1 MSFQNFQML
10 NNLVIK
16 VEEKLVK
23 TFGYYTEDRISGKI
37 SQEQKGVMRTNCL
50 DCLDRTNVVQ
60 TRLAFR
66 IIDDILD
73 RLKSLNR
80 NPQLTEHL
88 REMGFTEATND
99 GYIHEILKNMWADNG
114 DVISRQYAGTSS
126 TITSVTKTGKQGFL
140 GKLDQM
146 RRGVERFIVN
156 NIDDGLK
163 HECIKLFLNQHPQQ

>member
-1 MSFQNFQML
+1 ML

-66 IIDDILD
+66 IIDEILD

-80 NPQLTEHL
+80 NP
-88 REMGFTEATND
+88 
-99 GYIHEILKNMWADNG
+99 
-114 DVISRQYAGTSS
+114 
-126 TITSVTKTGKQGFL
+126 
-140 GKLDQM
+140 
-146 RRGVERFIVN
+146 
-156 NIDDGLK
+156 
-163 HECIKLFLNQHPQQ
+163 